1 MMNIDSEEGVAI
13 KLMVPFK
20 WEALSDDELCDNY
33 SAANIN
39 TLLLLESMQEQPRR
53 QNEDP
58 NISGSEVERLETKLN
73 LLIQLVNQLLEAS
86 KPLPEKQKLV
96 LSNHSLCWDQDKSL
110 AVDMLVQLTIYI
122 EPSFPQPIKLYAR
135 VTENKG
141 DKVKVVF
148 VNLDEQEEEMLSK
161 WVFRLHRRTIAMSKR
176 L

>member
-13 KLMVPFK
+13 ELMVPFK
-20 WEALSDDELCDNY
+20 WEALSDDVLCDNY

-39 TLLLLESMQEQPRR
+39 TLLLLESMQEQPHR

-58 NISGSEVERLETKLN
+58 KISGSEVERLEAKLN
-73 LLIQLVNQLLEAS
+73 LLIQLVNQLIEAS
-86 KPLPEKQKLV
+86 KPLPAKQKLV
-96 LSNHSLCWDQDKSL
+96 LTNHSLCWNQDKSL

-135 VTENKG
+135 VTENK
-141 DKVKVVF
+141 DNKVKVVF
-148 VNLDEQEEEMLSK
+148 VNLDEQEEEILSK

-176 L
+176 